1 MSLKLNSKSDPEIM
15 QNIFLIAA
23 GGAIGA
29 SLRYLSGLIA
39 LKLFGKNNIITRN
52 VFAKIE
58 GCFCAGFILA
68 MTMNLSTENSYGYL
82 FFSVGVIGSL
92 STFST
97 FILELL
103 MLAEKKSYAQLAAY
117 LIVQITGVL
126 ITTYSGFWIY
136 KLLFG
141 DI

>member
-15 QNIFLIAA
+15 QNIFLIAV

-39 LKLFGKNNIITRN
+39 LKLFGKNNIITGT
-52 VFAKIE
+52 VFANLA

-68 MTMNLSTENSYGYL
+68 MTMNLSATPEYL
-82 FFSVGVIGSL
+82 FFYVGLIGSL

-97 FILELL
+97 FILEFVTLL
-103 MLAEKKSYAQLAAY
+103 NSKSYSRVAAY
-117 LIVQITGVL
+117 LFVQLAGVL
-126 ITTYSGFWIY
+126 LVTFLG
-136 KLLFG
+136 
-141 DI
+141 